1 MRSTF
6 LGFETARKGLVANQ
20 KGLDVTG
27 QNITN
32 VNTEG
37 YTRQRIDTVSVSS
50 VTNSNIKPLGTS
62 AVGQGVLVTG
72 VSQIR
77 DKQLDLRFRS
87 EMSETAYYDKTLS
100 ILDGVETVLNELGNG
115 IQPALSGFVSS
126 LQDLSIYPDQVTNA
140 NIVLS
145 NAKSVT
151 QLLRHYSSQLDQL
164 RTQYNTDL
172 DIDVNNTNTLINK
185 ITELNTAIKN
195 ELGQSTSEHDT
206 SNVNELLD
214 KRNTLLDQ
222 LSQYGNIST
231 QENPDGSIDV
241 SFNEH
246 VIISDKFSEQINL
259 LTQTDGS
266 NRLVWQS
273 TGDSVILDSGT
284 LKASL
289 DFINSDSGSI
299 NGIPYYQ
306 KQLDLLANRFAEILN
321 TAFVETDGTP
331 KTLIDVDANNPAHSI
346 TINQTWLTK
355 ASYLIDNLK
364 VNGNLDNTPIL
375 SIISKLEG
383 KNTLGTF
390 VGSLSDFVTS
400 YVTTL
405 GQDMSYYE
413 SRYEVSV
420 SITEDIQ
427 NRRDS
432 VSSVSLDEEG
442 ANLMLYDKAYK
453 AVSRLMTAMDE
464 FLDIL
469 INKTGLIGR

>member
-6 LGFETARKGLVANQ
+6 LGLETARKGLVANQ

-50 VTNSNIKPLGTS
+50 VTNSNIKVLGTS
-62 AVGQGVLVTG
+62 SAGQGVLVTG
-72 VSQIR
+72 ISQIR

-100 ILDGVETVLNELGNG
+100 ILDGLETVLNELDNG
-115 IQPALSGFVSS
+115 IQPIFSGFISS
-126 LQDLSIYPDQVTNA
+126 LQDLSLYPDQVTNA

-151 QLLRHYSSQLDQL
+151 QILRHYSNQLDQL
-164 RTQYNTDL
+164 KDQYNTDL
-172 DIDVNNTNTLINK
+172 KIDVNNTNTLIKK

-195 ELGQSTSEHDT
+195 ELGQVTSEHDI

-214 KRNTLLDQ
+214 KRNVLIDQ
-222 LSQYGNIST
+222 LSQYGNIRT
-231 QENPDGSIDV
+231 QENNDGSIDV
-241 SFNEH
+241 SLNEH
-246 VIISDKFSEQINL
+246 LIISSSFSEQINL
-259 LTQTDGS
+259 VTKADGS
-266 NRLVWQS
+266 NDIVWQS
-273 TGDSVILDSGT
+273 TGNQIILEAGT

-289 DFINSDSGSI
+289 DFINSDGGAI

-306 KQLDLLANRFAEILN
+306 KQLDLFAHRFADILN
-321 TAFVETDGTP
+321 TSFTQTDGSF
-331 KTLIDVDANNPAHSI
+331 KKLVDIDEANPAHSI
-346 TINQTWLTK
+346 NIDNAWLSK
-355 ASYLIDNLK
+355 ASYIIDDLK

-375 SIISKLEG
+375 SIIAKLEG
-383 KNTLGTF
+383 KNTLGTY
-390 VGSLSDFVTS
+390 VGSLADFVTS

-413 SRYEVSV
+413 SRYEVSL

-432 VSSVSLDEEG
+432 ISSVSLDEEG

-464 FLDIL
+464 FLDVI
-469 INKTGLIGR
+469 INKIGLVGR

>member
-6 LGFETARKGLVANQ
+6 LGLETARKGLVANQ

-50 VTNSNIKPLGTS
+50 VTNSNIKVLGTS
-62 AVGQGVLVTG
+62 SAGQGVLVTG
-72 VSQIR
+72 ISQIR

-100 ILDGVETVLNELGNG
+100 ILDGLETVLNELDNG
-115 IQPALSGFVSS
+115 IQPIFSGFISS
-126 LQDLSIYPDQVTNA
+126 LQDLSLYPDQVTNA

-145 NAKSVT
+145 NAKGVT
-151 QLLRHYSSQLDQL
+151 QILRHYSNQLDQL
-164 RTQYNTDL
+164 KDQYNTDL
-172 DIDVNNTNTLINK
+172 KIDVNNTNTLIKK

-195 ELGQSTSEHDT
+195 ELGQVTSEHDT

-214 KRNTLLDQ
+214 KRNVLIDQ
-222 LSQYGNIST
+222 LSQYGNIRT
-231 QENPDGSIDV
+231 QENNDGSIDV

-246 VIISDKFSEQINL
+246 LIISNQFSEQINL
-259 LTQTDGS
+259 VTKADGS
-266 NRLVWQS
+266 NDLVWQS
-273 TGDSVILDSGT
+273 TGNQIILEAGT

-289 DFINSDSGSI
+289 DFINSDGGAI

-306 KQLDLLANRFAEILN
+306 KQLDLFAHRFADILN
-321 TAFVETDGTP
+321 TSFTQTDGSF
-331 KTLIDVDANNPAHSI
+331 KKLVDIDEDNPAHSI
-346 TINQTWLTK
+346 NIDYAWLSK
-355 ASYLIDNLK
+355 ASYIIDDLK

-375 SIISKLEG
+375 SIIAKLEG
-383 KNTLGTF
+383 KNTLGTY
-390 VGSLSDFVTS
+390 VGSLADFVTS

-413 SRYEVSV
+413 SRYEVSL

-432 VSSVSLDEEG
+432 ISSVSLDEEG

-464 FLDIL
+464 FLDVI
-469 INKTGLIGR
+469 INKIGLVGR

>member
-6 LGFETARKGLVANQ
+6 LGLETARKGLSANQ

-50 VTNSNIKPLGTS
+50 VTNSRIRELGTS
-62 AVGQGVLVTG
+62 SVGQGVLVSG
-72 VSQIR
+72 ISQIR
-77 DKQLDLRFRS
+77 DKQLDIRFRS
-87 EMSETAYYDKTLS
+87 EMGETAYYDKTLS
-100 ILDGVETVLNELGNG
+100 ILDGIESIVNELGSG
-115 IQPALSGFVSS
+115 IQPILSDFVSA
-126 LQDLSIYPDQVTNA
+126 LQDLSISPDQATNA

-145 NAKSVT
+145 NAKSMT
-151 QLLRHYSSQLDQL
+151 QILRQYSSQFDQL
-164 RTQYNTDL
+164 KSQYASDL
-172 DIDVNNTNTLINK
+172 IIDVENTNTLIKK
-185 ITELNTAIKN
+185 ISELNTAISN
-195 ELGQSTSEHDT
+195 ELGQSTSELDT

-214 KRNTLLDQ
+214 KRNVLMDQ
-222 LSQYGNIST
+222 LSQYGNMSVS
-231 QENPDGSIDV
+231 ENLDGSVNI

-246 VIISDKFSEQINL
+246 VVLSNKFVEQINL
-259 LTQTDGS
+259 IKSTDNSINLT
-266 NRLVWQS
+266 WQS
-273 TGDSVILDSGT
+273 TGQSIILGSGT

-289 DFINSDSGSI
+289 DFMNGDGGEI

-306 KQLDLLANRFAEILN
+306 KQLDTLATQFAEILN
-321 TAFVETDGTP
+321 TS
-331 KTLIDVDANNPAHSI
+331 LIDTNDDYKKLIEIDDTNPAHSI
-346 TINQTWLTK
+346 TIHEDWINK
-355 ASYLIDNLK
+355 ASFIIDNLK
-364 VNGNLDNTPIL
+364 NQGTLDNTPIL

-405 GQDMSYYE
+405 GQDKSYYE
-413 SRYEVSV
+413 SRYEVSG
-420 SITEDIQ
+420 SITDDLQ

-432 VSSVSLDEEG
+432 VSAVSLDEEG

-464 FLDIL
+464 FLDVL

>member
-6 LGFETARKGLVANQ
+6 LGFETARKGLVVNQ

-50 VTNSNIKPLGTS
+50 ITHSNIKVIGTS
-62 AVGQGVLVTG
+62 TVGQGVLVNG

-87 EMSETAYYDKTLS
+87 EMSETAYYDKTLA
-100 ILDGVETVLNELGNG
+100 ILDGVETVLNEFDSG
-115 IQPALSGFVSS
+115 IQPILSGFKSA
-126 LQDLSIYPDQVTNA
+126 LQDLSVYPDQVTNA

-145 NAKSVT
+145 NAKSMT
-151 QLLRHYSSQLDQL
+151 QILRHYSSQLDQVKG
-164 RTQYNTDL
+164 QYNTDL
-172 DIDVNNTNTLINK
+172 TIDVENANTLIK
-185 ITELNTAIKN
+185 KVSELNTAIKN
-195 ELGQSTSEHDT
+195 ELGQVTSEHDT

-214 KRNTLLDQ
+214 KRNLLLDE

-231 QENPDGSIDV
+231 QDNNDGSIDV

-246 VIISDKFSEQINL
+246 KIIADQFTEQLNL
-259 LTQTDGS
+259 HFTQDGS
-266 NRLVWQS
+266 STITWQS
-273 TGDSVILDSGT
+273 TGDSVILESGT

-289 DFINSDSGSI
+289 DFLNSDGGSI

-306 KQLDLLANRFAEILN
+306 KQLNLLASRFAEILN
-321 TAFVETDGTP
+321 TSFTETDGTQ
-331 KTLIDVDANNPAHSI
+331 KVLIEMDSNNPAHSI
-346 TINQTWLTK
+346 TISQDWVNK

-364 VNGNLDNTPIL
+364 NNGSLDNTPIL
-375 SIISKLEG
+375 NIIAKLEG
-383 KNTLGTF
+383 KNTLGTY

-405 GQDMSYYE
+405 GQDKSYYE
-413 SRYEVSV
+413 SRYEVSAA
-420 SITEDIQ
+420 ITEDIQ

-464 FLDIL
+464 FLDVI
-469 INKTGLIGR
+469 INKTGLVGR

>member
-50 VTNSNIKPLGTS
+50 VTNSNIKVLGTS
-62 AVGQGVLVTG
+62 SAGQGVLVTG
-72 VSQIR
+72 ISQIR

-100 ILDGVETVLNELGNG
+100 ILDGLETVLNELDNG
-115 IQPALSGFVSS
+115 IQPIFSGFISS
-126 LQDLSIYPDQVTNA
+126 LQDLSLYPDQVTNA

-151 QLLRHYSSQLDQL
+151 QILRHYSNQLDQL
-164 RTQYNTDL
+164 KDQYNTDL
-172 DIDVNNTNTLINK
+172 KIDVNNTNTLIKK

-195 ELGQSTSEHDT
+195 ELGQVTSEHDT

-214 KRNTLLDQ
+214 KRNVLIDQ
-222 LSQYGNIST
+222 LSQYGNIRT
-231 QENPDGSIDV
+231 QENNDGSIDV
-241 SFNEH
+241 SLNEH
-246 VIISDKFSEQINL
+246 LIISSSFSEQINL
-259 LTQTDGS
+259 VTKADGS
-266 NRLVWQS
+266 NDIVWQS
-273 TGDSVILDSGT
+273 TGNQIILEAGT

-289 DFINSDSGSI
+289 DFINSDGGAI

-306 KQLDLLANRFAEILN
+306 KQLDLFAHRFADILN
-321 TAFVETDGTP
+321 TSFTQTDGSF
-331 KTLIDVDANNPAHSI
+331 KKLVDIDEDNPAHSI
-346 TINQTWLTK
+346 NIDKAWLSK
-355 ASYLIDNLK
+355 ASYIIDDLK

-375 SIISKLEG
+375 SIIAKLEG
-383 KNTLGTF
+383 KNTLGTY
-390 VGSLSDFVTS
+390 VGSLADFVTS

-413 SRYEVSV
+413 SRYDVSL

-432 VSSVSLDEEG
+432 ISSVSLDEEG

-464 FLDIL
+464 FLDVI
-469 INKTGLIGR
+469 INKIGLVGR

>member
-1 MRSTF
+1 MGKINYST
-6 LGFETARKGLVANQ
+6 A
-20 KGLDVTG
+20 
-27 QNITN
+27 
-32 VNTEG
+32 
-37 YTRQRIDTVSVSS
+37 
-50 VTNSNIKPLGTS
+50 
-62 AVGQGVLVTG
+62 
-72 VSQIR
+72 
-77 DKQLDLRFRS
+77 
-87 EMSETAYYDKTLS
+87 
-100 ILDGVETVLNELGNG
+100 
-115 IQPALSGFVSS
+115 
-126 LQDLSIYPDQVTNA
+126 
-140 NIVLS
+140 
-145 NAKSVT
+145 
-151 QLLRHYSSQLDQL
+151 
-164 RTQYNTDL
+164 
-172 DIDVNNTNTLINK
+172 
-185 ITELNTAIKN
+185 ELNTAIKN

-214 KRNTLLDQ
+214 KRNSLLDE

-231 QENPDGSIDV
+231 QDNPDGSIDV

-259 LTQTDGS
+259 LTKPDGS

-273 TGDSVILDSGT
+273 TGNDVILESGT

-289 DFINSDSGSI
+289 DFINSDGGAI

-306 KQLDLLANRFAEILN
+306 KQLDLFASRFADILN
-321 TAFVETDGTP
+321 TAFVETDNSL
-331 KTLIDVDANNPAHSI
+331 KTLIDIDSNNPAHSI
-346 TINQTWLTK
+346 TINETWLNK

-364 VNGNLDNTPIL
+364 VNGSLDNTPIL
-375 SIISKLEG
+375 SIIAKLEG

-413 SRYEVSV
+413 SRYEVSL

-464 FLDIL
+464 FLDVI
-469 INKTGLIGR
+469 INKTGMVGR

>member
-6 LGFETARKGLVANQ
+6 LGLETARKGLVANQ

-87 EMSETAYYDKTLS
+87 EMSETAYYDKTLA
-100 ILDGVETVLNELGNG
+100 ILDGVETVLNEIGNG
-115 IQPALSGFVSS
+115 IQPVLSGFMSS
-126 LQDLSIYPDQVTNA
+126 LQDLSLYPDQVTNA

-145 NAKSVT
+145 NAKSMT
-151 QLLRHYSSQLDQL
+151 QIIRHYSSQLDQL
-164 RTQYNTDL
+164 KTQYNTDL
-172 DIDVNNTNTLINK
+172 MIDVDNTNTLIKK

-195 ELGQSTSEHDT
+195 EIGQSTSAHDT

-214 KRNTLLDQ
+214 KRNSLLDE

-231 QENPDGSIDV
+231 HDNPDGSIDV

-246 VIISDKFSEQINL
+246 VIISNQFSEQVNL
-259 LTQTDGS
+259 LTNPDGS

-273 TGDSVILDSGT
+273 TGNDVILESGT

-289 DFINSDSGSI
+289 DFINSDGGAI

-306 KQLDLLANRFAEILN
+306 KQLDLFATRFAEILN
-321 TAFVETDGTP
+321 TAFAETDDTL
-331 KTLIDVDANNPAHSI
+331 KTLIDIDSNNPAHSI
-346 TINQTWLTK
+346 TINETWLNK

-364 VNGNLDNTPIL
+364 VNGSLDNTPIL
-375 SIISKLEG
+375 SIIAKLEG
-383 KNTLGTF
+383 KNTLGTY

-413 SRYEVSV
+413 SRYEVSL

-464 FLDIL
+464 FLDVI
-469 INKTGLIGR
+469 INKTGMVGR

>member
-6 LGFETARKGLVANQ
+6 LGLETARKGLVANQ

-50 VTNSNIKPLGTS
+50 ITNSNIKALGTS
-62 AVGQGVLVTG
+62 AVGQGVLVSG
-72 VSQIR
+72 VSQVR

-87 EMSETAYYDKTLS
+87 EMSETAYYDKTIS
-100 ILDGVETVLNELGNG
+100 ILDGLETILNELDSG
-115 IQPALSGFVSS
+115 IQPIYSGFISA
-126 LQDLSIYPDQVTNA
+126 LQDLSVYPDQVTNA

-151 QLLRHYSSQLDQL
+151 QILRHYSSQLDQL
-164 RTQYNTDL
+164 KGQYNTDL
-172 DIDVNNTNTLINK
+172 NIDAENTNTLIKK

-195 ELGQSTSEHDT
+195 ELGQNTSEHDT

-214 KRNTLLDQ
+214 KRNLLLDE

-231 QENPDGSIDV
+231 QENNDGSLNV

-259 LTQTDGS
+259 ITNPDGS
-266 NRLVWQS
+266 NKIVWQS
-273 TGDSVILDSGT
+273 TGSPIILESGT

-289 DFINSDSGSI
+289 DFINSDGGAI

-306 KQLDLLANRFAEILN
+306 KQLDLFAKSFAKILN
-321 TAFVETDGTP
+321 TSLTDVDGNN
-331 KTLIDVDANNPAHSI
+331 KTLISIDETRAAHSI
-346 TINQTWLTK
+346 TIDQEWLSK
-355 ASYLIDNLK
+355 ASYIIDDLK
-364 VNGNLDNTPIL
+364 VNGGLDNKPIL

-383 KNTLGTF
+383 KNTLDKY
-390 VGSLSDFVTS
+390 VGSLSDFVSS

-405 GQDMSYYE
+405 GQDKSYYE

>member
-6 LGFETARKGLVANQ
+6 LGLETARKGLVANQ

-50 VTNSNIKPLGTS
+50 VTNSNIKVLGTS
-62 AVGQGVLVTG
+62 SAGQGVLVTG
-72 VSQIR
+72 ISQIR

-100 ILDGVETVLNELGNG
+100 ILDGLETVLNELDNG
-115 IQPALSGFVSS
+115 IQPIFSGFISS
-126 LQDLSIYPDQVTNA
+126 LQDLSLYPDQVTNA

-151 QLLRHYSSQLDQL
+151 QILRHYSNQLDQL
-164 RTQYNTDL
+164 KDQYNTDL
-172 DIDVNNTNTLINK
+172 KIDVINTNTLIKK

-195 ELGQSTSEHDT
+195 ELGQVTSEHDT

-214 KRNTLLDQ
+214 KRNVLIDQ
-222 LSQYGNIST
+222 LSQYGNIRT
-231 QENPDGSIDV
+231 QENNDGSIDV
-241 SFNEH
+241 SLNEH
-246 VIISDKFSEQINL
+246 LIISSSFSEQINL
-259 LTQTDGS
+259 VTKADGS
-266 NRLVWQS
+266 NDIVWQS
-273 TGDSVILDSGT
+273 TGNQIILEAGT

-289 DFINSDSGSI
+289 DFINSDGGAI

-306 KQLDLLANRFAEILN
+306 KQLDLFAHRFADILN
-321 TAFVETDGTP
+321 TSFTQTDGSF
-331 KTLIDVDANNPAHSI
+331 KKLVDIDEDNPAHSI
-346 TINQTWLTK
+346 NIDKAWLLK
-355 ASYLIDNLK
+355 ASYIIDDLK

-375 SIISKLEG
+375 SIIAKLEG
-383 KNTLGTF
+383 KNTLGTY
-390 VGSLSDFVTS
+390 VGSLADFVTS

-413 SRYEVSV
+413 SRYEVSL

-432 VSSVSLDEEG
+432 ISSVSLDEEG

-464 FLDIL
+464 FLDVI
-469 INKTGLIGR
+469 INKIGLVGR